1 MRAHSFSASDKQ
13 EMERLTA
20 AGLVSLALAS
30 GEVESVRAALRKKD
44 LEKPI
49 ATALRKMQIIQRNV
63 RGSEAEK
70 DNLLPKFFALR
81 LWSGCSSLF
90 FTLNPHDIKSP
101 LTISLIQ
108 NDMHFE
114 KRFSLD
120 WRDDE
125 TEAYIASVLKE
136 NPRRLHEAVA
146 AHPLAAT
153 RCFHW
158 TVKLVIRTLFNCA
171 DVPGGSADSI
181 AAQHCPGVFG
191 YVRAFF
197 GVVEPQMRKALHTHM
212 LIYLLGFSHP
222 EDLFASNVLPI
233 QCSP

>member
-1 MRAHSFSASDKQ
+1 M
-13 EMERLTA
+13 
-20 AGLVSLALAS
+20 
-30 GEVESVRAALRKKD
+30 
-44 LEKPI
+44 
-49 ATALRKMQIIQRNV
+49 
-63 RGSEAEK
+63 
-70 DNLLPKFFALR
+70 PKFMAMR
-81 LWSGCSSLF
+81 LWAGCASLF
-90 FTLNPHDIKSP
+90 FTLNPHDVRSP
-101 LTISLIQ
+101 ITVMLLQ
-108 NDMHFE
+108 NDSKFE
-114 KRFSLD
+114 KSFSLNASD
-120 WRDDE
+120 AE
-125 TEAYIASVLKE
+125 AHAYISDLTCN

-146 AHPLAAT
+146 ANPLAAT

-158 TVKLVIRTLFNCA
+158 TVRLVIRTLFNCA

-212 LIYLLGFSHP
+212 LIYLLGFSPP